1 MNRTLRI
8 VSGLAMM
15 CGSSL
20 AMAVLMTAD
29 IDLNGQLSCASATE
43 CGIDLSG
50 NGSTTLSEGFYDE
63 INIDIVFDNM
73 QHLDAIIDP
82 NDDGA
87 GGEFV
92 FSLLFNLTGNGED
105 GASYS
110 GETAY
115 LSDENGNNI
124 KSLLGG
130 GNLFGTGAGYF
141 VYQAGP
147 DTSLLFHDLHVTLL
161 NVELATFPQEAPPIY
176 GGAFAPSSL
185 NVGYSGEGEGS
196 LVIGE
201 WDTPPNGVPEPT
213 TLALLSLGLAGLG
226 FTRRKMK
233 A

>member
-1 MNRTLRI
+1 
-8 VSGLAMM
+8 MM

-20 AMAVLMTAD
+20 AMAVLTAD
-29 IDLNGQLSCASATE
+29 IDLNGQLTCASFIE
-43 CGIDLSG
+43 CGIDLSS

-73 QHLDAIIDP
+73 QHLEAIIDP
-82 NDDGA
+82 NNSGA

-92 FSLLFNLTGNGED
+92 FSLFFDLSGNGED
-105 GASYS
+105 GASYT

-124 KSLLGG
+124 QSLLGG

-147 DTSLLFHDLHVTLL
+147 DTSLIFHDLHVTLL
-161 NVELATFPQEAPPIY
+161 DVTLATFPQEAPPIY
-176 GGAFAPSSL
+176 GGTFTPGSL
-185 NVGYSGEGEGS
+185 AIDYTGDGEGS
-196 LVIGE
+196 MVIGE
-201 WDTPPNGVPEPT
+201 WDTQPPPVPEPT
-213 TLALLSLGLAGLG
+213 TIALLSLGLAGLG

-233 A
+233 L